1 MVVRNSQ
8 DDPQDMLLTED
19 VSQSPLEGVSSSRGA
34 PTETVGGGDT
44 QGRLDWAHRYQ
55 VYLKRRVANNAYWA
69 DKAIRQGNALE
80 ATESTRWVRG
90 SSLRRIRSLLRK
102 GDCTLE
108 VGCGNASSLLAPLSD
123 CCQAFGLD
131 LTWEMLLAAKREHRG
146 IRGVIRSDAC
156 RLPFPDRKFD
166 VVYTS
171 RCLINVLESEMQSLA
186 IREAFRVTKADGIV
200 ILIENFEEPVAAMN
214 DTIAKWGVGSPI
226 KDEHNLLLSLH
237 RTLNLGR
244 ALGWRPIRIQGNTL
258 ASFVAHIVV
267 RKIAWSRGATM
278 LDKVL
283 YPLYAVLTRIEDR
296 LRVPLFGKDT
306 MVVFKRE

>member
-90 SSLRRIRSLLRK
+90 SSLRRIEESVLRK

-108 VGCGNASSLLAPLSD
+108 VGCGNASSLLAPR
-123 CCQAFGLD
+123 CRIAV
-131 LTWEMLLAAKREHRG
+131 KRLVW
-146 IRGVIRSDAC
+146 I
-156 RLPFPDRKFD
+156 
-166 VVYTS
+166 
-171 RCLINVLESEMQSLA
+171 
-186 IREAFRVTKADGIV
+186 
-200 ILIENFEEPVAAMN
+200 
-214 DTIAKWGVGSPI
+214 
-226 KDEHNLLLSLH
+226 
-237 RTLNLGR
+237 
-244 ALGWRPIRIQGNTL
+244 
-258 ASFVAHIVV
+258 
-267 RKIAWSRGATM
+267 
-278 LDKVL
+278 
-283 YPLYAVLTRIEDR
+283 
-296 LRVPLFGKDT
+296 
-306 MVVFKRE
+306 